1 MKTPE
6 GEDPFLGEVQRRLAE
21 WRKRHPEPP
30 NWRST
35 LKGLM
40 EQGHT
45 RILNGR
51 EIILAKDKYG
61 RIGWVFKDTGLVPT
75 EGDMKPRKKEKK

>member
-1 MKTPE
+1 MK
-6 GEDPFLGEVQRRLAE
+6 D
-21 WRKRHPEPP
+21 
-30 NWRST
+30 
-35 LKGLM
+35 LM

-51 EIILAKDKYG
+51 EIILAEDKYG

-75 EGDMKPRKKEKK
+75 EDDMEPRWKDHTKECPNCAKMEEDMAILMARLERALQEKTK

>member
-1 MKTPE
+1 ME
-6 GEDPFLGEVQRRLAE
+6 YLLGEGLGQRISYGH
-21 WRKRHPEPP
+21 K
-30 NWRST
+30 T
-35 LKGLM
+35 KGEEHMKDLM

-51 EIILAKDKYG
+51 EIILAEDKYG

-75 EGDMKPRKKEKK
+75 EDDMEPRKKEKKPRKKEKNI